1 MSPAYNLLGSA
12 LLKLGRRE
20 EAIAALTRGVKMA
33 HERGDIMPKNEMIK
47 TLTELGAP
55 LPELKRAEAE
65 RPVGEGE
72 VHCQRCGKIGPK
84 LPGPPFRNEQGKL
97 IYERICAP
105 CWREWIGMGTKVINE
120 MRLPLSDPQA
130 QKIFDQHM
138 MEFLNLR

>member
-1 MSPAYNLLGSA
+1 MADINTRIEQFQKMAHDDPDNELGHYSLGRAYLEAGRLQEAIGCLERVISINERMSPAYNLLGSA

-65 RPVGEGE
+65 RP
-72 VHCQRCGKIGPK
+72 
-84 LPGPPFRNEQGKL
+84 
-97 IYERICAP
+97 
-105 CWREWIGMGTKVINE
+105 
-120 MRLPLSDPQA
+120 
-130 QKIFDQHM
+130 
-138 MEFLNLR
+138 